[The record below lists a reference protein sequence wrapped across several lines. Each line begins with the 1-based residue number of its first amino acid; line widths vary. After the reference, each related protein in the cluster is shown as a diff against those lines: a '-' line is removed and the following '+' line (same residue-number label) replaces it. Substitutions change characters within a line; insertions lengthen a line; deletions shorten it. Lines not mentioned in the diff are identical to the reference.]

1 MVCAGLPYPP
11 PEPRFACL
19 YLHVEPGAA
28 RSTEVGYFFG
38 ASAGV
43 QSGDVFHVEHF
54 VSTVL

>member
-1 MVCAGLPYPP
+1 LPYPP

-28 RSTEVGYFFG
+28 RSTGVEYFFG
-38 ASAGV
+38 FSGGV

-54 VSTVL
+54 VSTVM